1 MEEMARKVLEEMS
14 RVQGMSAAAE
24 RCQPMIKQMKAIA
37 KRGDANVE
45 AVFRAIWEAFGHNS
59 KVLA

>member
-1 MEEMARKVLEEMS
+1 MEETARKVLEEMS
-14 RVQGMSAAAE
+14 RVQGMSVE
-24 RCQPMIKQMKAIA
+24 RCQPMIKQIKAIA